1 MKDTVRIVHHG
12 FPGGYVIN
20 ADEFVAATMTVWG
33 SEAPMPRLPEPME
46 LPKPAPRAKKGKPE
60 PPEPA

>member
-33 SEAPMPRLPEPME
+33 SEAPMPRLPELMDE
-46 LPKPAPRAKKGKPE
+46 APKPAKAKKAKAE
-60 PPEPA
+60 PDAA